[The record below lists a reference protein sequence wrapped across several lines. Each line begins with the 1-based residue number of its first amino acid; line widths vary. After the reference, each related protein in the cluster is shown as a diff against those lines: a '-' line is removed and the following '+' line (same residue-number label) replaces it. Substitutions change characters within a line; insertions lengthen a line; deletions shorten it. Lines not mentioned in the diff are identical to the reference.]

1 MRGDDDGSA
10 YPGEWIRVVRAGVV
24 RYASTCA
31 RVCVQTPVTCS
42 LSWRTVDKQKLVAA
56 KRRDQTPRANSQNRG
71 ANASGAGPSSAA
83 PRARGCRHGRGGRVP
98 DMRRPRPDRRA
109 RRAVPVPRRDAL
121 GAQILRADL
130 DQHRQRPGA
139 TERRVRGVRRD
150 VGGRVRH
157 PRAVGPIPGG
167 VREARARAPVVGVR
181 PRDDGRAARAGR
193 ALAAASRPARP
204 GAVAGVAPARCRQIA
219 ERVRAVEGTGGAG
232 DVAGG
237 QAERRLGR
245 SQALGSEGQRECKCK
260 CKCKCSPT
268 RRQPSSCGCFGMGA
282 REEGGRGRRGRRG
295 SDAAV
300 QPPGD
305 QRA

>member
-1 MRGDDDGSA
+1 M
-10 YPGEWIRVVRAGVV
+10 
-24 RYASTCA
+24 
-31 RVCVQTPVTCS
+31 
-42 LSWRTVDKQKLVAA
+42 
-56 KRRDQTPRANSQNRG
+56 
-71 ANASGAGPSSAA
+71 
-83 PRARGCRHGRGGRVP
+83 P

-245 SQALGSEGQRECKCK
+245 SQALGSEGQRKCK
-260 CKCKCSPT
+260 CKCKCGPDAAFAFFV
-268 RRQPSSCGCFGMGA
+268 RVLRD
-282 REEGGRGRRGRRG
+282 GGERGRRERKERTARQRRG
-295 SDAAV
+295 G
-300 QPPGD
+300 PIPGRSARIAFTCVCVRVTD
-305 QRA
+305 DCCTI

>member
-1 MRGDDDGSA
+1 M
-10 YPGEWIRVVRAGVV
+10 
-24 RYASTCA
+24 
-31 RVCVQTPVTCS
+31 
-42 LSWRTVDKQKLVAA
+42 
-56 KRRDQTPRANSQNRG
+56 
-71 ANASGAGPSSAA
+71 
-83 PRARGCRHGRGGRVP
+83 P

-109 RRAVPVPRRDAL
+109 RRAVPVPRGDAL

-204 GAVAGVAPARCRQIA
+204 GAVAGVAPARRRQIA

-245 SQALGSEGQRECKCK
+245 RQALGSEGQRKCK
-260 CKCKCSPT
+260 CKCKCRPDAAAAFFV
-268 RRQPSSCGCFGMGA
+268 RVLRD
-282 REEGGRGRRGRRG
+282 GGERGRRERKARTARQRRG
-295 SDAAV
+295 G
-300 QPPGD
+300 PTPGRSAPIAD
-305 QRA
+305 DCCTIFISRC